1 MERLSFRRLD
11 YAAALGMFVYASSV
25 VATPII
31 LLRLAGD
38 LGFGLAEGGGIE
50 AVRAGFLLAILL
62 ASGAA
67 AARFGKT
74 HALGTGSLILA
85 AGLLAYAAAPTYAV
99 VLVAMVLV
107 GVGGG
112 VLEALINPLVQD
124 EHPLDSGRYL
134 NITNAFFSIGV
145 LVSVL
150 VVGDLLTRGVSWRLL
165 VSGIGGLAL
174 VSGLLFLVYGRHT
187 NRAVPEDTA
196 ESSQVI
202 RVGPWQHA
210 RAILREP
217 HFWLF
222 AAAIFCGGG
231 AEGAFTFWS
240 ASYVQIHFQTLARAG
255 AFGTAAF
262 AAGMSLGRF
271 ASGHFVRQ
279 GRLRHLIIV
288 SALAGTGASLGAW
301 ATDSIIAFFAIVFV
315 AGLSIACFWPSIQSH
330 AAATMPVDS
339 TMLFILLSCA
349 GIPGFGLTS
358 WAMGLLAETHGL
370 RASLLVIP
378 GLLVLLAIAML
389 ASPASVSRRRPGG
402 VASCSNR

>member
-1 MERLSFRRLD
+1 MARLAFRRLD

-74 HALGTGSLILA
+74 HTLGTGSLVLA
-85 AGLLAYAAAPTYAV
+85 AGLFAYAAAPAYAV

-107 GVGGG
+107 GLGGG
-112 VLEALINPLVQD
+112 ILEALINPLVQD

-134 NITNAFFSIGV
+134 NITNAFFSVGV

-165 VSGIGGLAL
+165 VSGIGALAL
-174 VSGLLFLVYGRHT
+174 VSGLLFLIYGSAGDR
-187 NRAVPEDTA
+187 RDGSAA
-196 ESSQVI
+196 VI

-210 RAILREP
+210 RAIVREP
-217 HFWLF
+217 HFWIF
-222 AAAIFCGGG
+222 SVAMFCGGG

-240 ASYVQIHFQTLARAG
+240 ASYIQIHFDTLARAG
-255 AFGTAAF
+255 ALGTAAF
-262 AAGMSLGRF
+262 AAGMTLGRL

-279 GRLRHLIIV
+279 GGLRLLIIA
-288 SALAGTGASLGAW
+288 SAFAGTAASVGAW
-301 ATDSIIAFFAIVFV
+301 ATDSIVAFFAIVFV

-330 AAATMPVDS
+330 AAATMHVDS

-358 WAMGLLAETHGL
+358 WIMGLLAERYGL
-370 RASLLVIP
+370 RTSLLVIP
-378 GLLVLLAIAML
+378 GLLAVLAIAMI
-389 ASPASVSRRRPGG
+389 ASPRSRSPEPG
-402 VASCSNR
+402 

>member
-1 MERLSFRRLD
+1 MARLAFRRLD

-38 LGFGLAEGGGIE
+38 LGFGLAQGGGIE

-74 HALGTGSLILA
+74 HTLGTGSLVLA
-85 AGLLAYAAAPTYAV
+85 AGLFAYAAAPAYAV

-107 GVGGG
+107 GLGGG
-112 VLEALINPLVQD
+112 ILEALINPLVQD

-134 NITNAFFSIGV
+134 NITNAFFSVGV

-165 VSGIGGLAL
+165 VSGIGALAL
-174 VSGLLFLVYGRHT
+174 VSGLLFLIYGSAGDR
-187 NRAVPEDTA
+187 RDGSAA
-196 ESSQVI
+196 VI

-210 RAILREP
+210 RAIVREP
-217 HFWLF
+217 HFWIF
-222 AAAIFCGGG
+222 SVAMFCGGG

-240 ASYVQIHFQTLARAG
+240 ASYIQIHFDTLARAG
-255 AFGTAAF
+255 ALGTAAF
-262 AAGMSLGRF
+262 AAGMTLGRL

-279 GRLRHLIIV
+279 GGLRLLIIA
-288 SALAGTGASLGAW
+288 SAFAGTAASVGAW

-358 WAMGLLAETHGL
+358 WIMGLLAERYGL
-370 RASLLVIP
+370 RTSLLVIP
-378 GLLVLLAIAML
+378 GLLAVLAIAMI
-389 ASPASVSRRRPGG
+389 ASPRNRAPEPG
-402 VASCSNR
+402 